1 MSRPLYRRER
11 VPVATIPEAGRSSV
25 PVWTA
30 GENLDPTSVRNLREG
45 DHLEDS
51 GVDGRIILRWIF
63 ERLNEEH
70 RLEQKCIN
78 VGLCTSIKF

>member
-1 MSRPLYRRER
+1 MVNAMSRPLYRRER

-30 GENLDPTSVRNLREG
+30 GENLDPTSVRNLSSS
-45 DHLEDS
+45 LLWN
-51 GVDGRIILRWIF
+51 VIVKV
-63 ERLNEEH
+63 
-70 RLEQKCIN
+70 EQKCIN